1 MGLGSHR
8 EAIGIL
14 GTASIEVVVD
24 LDDVPPA
31 GRGREIQERV
41 EAVGIPIAQQLS
53 TGGVAERQGRIHLG
67 VQPLGQHVQ
76 DDALSLLGLEC
87 VIVGGAFITVAVDGH
102 TQGNPPGLCQ
112 RVIALLREHLFLIP
126 DHEGSSIGDPE
137 VPGHAQLV
145 DPRGHVGGD
154 GHLELAGNGAWS
166 RLQPGALAHQRGTA
180 DSRVG
185 EEEAV
190 HAVHVVARDGDLNGR
205 GRFPSGG
212 KSRHEP
218 QKGHLAPSGNARH
231 LPEAGGS
238 QQHQRH

>member
-1 MGLGSHR
+1 MESNR
-8 EAIGIL
+8 W
-14 GTASIEVVVD
+14 ASTFRTI
-24 LDDVPPA
+24 
-31 GRGREIQERV
+31 
-41 EAVGIPIAQQLS
+41 
-53 TGGVAERQGRIHLG
+53 
-67 VQPLGQHVQ
+67 
-76 DDALSLLGLEC
+76 ALSLLGFEC
-87 VIVGGAFITVAVDGH
+87 EMVGGAFIAVAVNGY
-102 TQGNPPGLCQ
+102 TQWNRQGLCR
-112 RVIALLREHLFLIP
+112 RVMVALREQLFLIP
-126 DHEGSSIGDPE
+126 DHEGSSVGNPE

-145 DPRGHVGGD
+145 DSRGHVGGN

-166 RLQPGALAHQRGTA
+166 RLKPGALAHQRGTG

-190 HAVHVVARDGDLNGR
+190 HAVHVAARDGDLDGR
-205 GRFPSGG
+205 GLFPSGG